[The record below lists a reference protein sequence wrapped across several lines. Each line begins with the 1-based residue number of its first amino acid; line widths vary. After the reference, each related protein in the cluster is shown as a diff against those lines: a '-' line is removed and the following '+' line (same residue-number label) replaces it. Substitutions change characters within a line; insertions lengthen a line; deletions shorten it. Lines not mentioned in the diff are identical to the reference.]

1 VAFGSPSQ
9 IEGVRLMTILGHDD
23 DGETNVIKFN
33 VPIPPMLRPRQSQQF
48 DDDRVIVRP
57 WSELDNEPDREV
69 LIEGILFSQ
78 GVTTIVSAPGGGK
91 TTFAVAIAMTVDSG
105 GIWAGDPIKQR
116 PVLWIVADD
125 KGTLKSTRKIW
136 LEENP
141 GAKLMEGGGWIDGPV
156 DLSDAYRRVKELRD
170 WLRGKPPMLIVIDM
184 LADCFGELDDEKAK
198 DAIKVYKQIWSVVR
212 EHGSTFLNLQHSPW
226 NGKRPKG
233 SIAMPGKNDIILIIN
248 ELNVKEGY
256 IKMEHFKRRE
266 GPMLKDLAYETRLVP
281 LEGKPHPLPLVT
293 GKLKD
298 KFDLVLN
305 RDWSA
310 DEEGARE
317 LVRIVA
323 DWPAGIGK
331 PTYNRLMERS
341 GMEESA
347 FYRARTE
354 AVKVR
359 EWLVG
364 GRGKGYRL
372 NENECWKQALAA
384 APPSELPSE
393 LPLPSPLNRGVKV
406 NEGKLPSLKVTEG
419 KLKVEGKSSTELPP
433 DDQADEALAVT
444 LDTEALLK
452 KINGKMAP

>member
-1 VAFGSPSQ
+1 
-9 IEGVRLMTILGHDD
+9 MTILGHDD
-23 DGETNVIKFN
+23 DGETNVIKFK
-33 VPIPPMLRPRQSQQF
+33 VPIPPMLRPRQSRQF

-78 GVTTIVSAPGGGK
+78 VVSAPGGGK
-91 TTFAVAIAMTVDSG
+91 TTFAVAIAMTVHSG
-105 GIWAGDPIKQR
+105 GVWAGKQIKQR

-136 LEENP
+136 LKENP
-141 GAKLMEGGGWIDGPV
+141 GAKLTEGGGWIDGPV
-156 DLSDAYRRVKELRD
+156 DLSDAYRRVRELRE
-170 WLRGKPPMLIVIDM
+170 WLRGKPPMLIVLDM

-226 NGKRPKG
+226 NGRRPKG

-266 GPMLKDLAYETRLVP
+266 GPMLKELAFKTRLVP

-293 GKLKD
+293 GELKD
-298 KFDLVLN
+298 PFDVLN
-305 RDWSA
+305 RDMSA

-323 DWPAGIGK
+323 DWPTGGGK
-331 PTYNRLMERS
+331 PTHGRLKARF
-341 GMEESA
+341 GKGDGT
-347 FYRARTE
+347 FNRARDE
-354 AVKVR
+354 AVLVKT
-359 EWLVG
+359 WLVG
-364 GRGKGYRL
+364 GGGKGKAYQLNPDGCWEQALKIPGSLPDITSTSTPYRGVEVIGS
-372 NENECWKQALAA
+372 NNASNGRNWKQ
-384 APPSELPSE
+384 SGSG
-393 LPLPSPLNRGVKV
+393 S
-406 NEGKLPSLKVTEG
+406 
-419 KLKVEGKSSTELPP
+419 KSSAELPP
-433 DDQADEALAVT
+433 DDQAEEALAVT
-444 LDTEALLK
+444 LDTAAILK
-452 KINGKMAP
+452 KVEKR

>member
-1 VAFGSPSQ
+1 MSADDYDEFYSGNEYYDDGDVGY
-9 IEGVRLMTILGHDD
+9 DD
-23 DGETNVIKFN
+23 DGNEILAVITSTA
-33 VPIPPMLRPRQSQQF
+33 PLQPRQSQQF

-91 TTFAVAIAMTVDSG
+91 TTFAVAIAMTVHSG
-105 GIWAGDPIKQR
+105 GIWAGDRIKQR

-136 LEENP
+136 LKESPN
-141 GAKLMEGGGWIDGPV
+141 AKLMDGGGWIDGPV
-156 DLSDAYRRVKELRD
+156 DLSDAANRVRELRE

-184 LADCFGELDDEKAK
+184 LADCFGELDDERAK
-198 DAIKVYKQIWSVVR
+198 DAIKVYKQIWRIVR

-233 SIAMPGKNDIILIIN
+233 SIAMPGKNDIILLID

-266 GPMLKDLAYETRLVP
+266 GPMLKNLAYETKLVA

-298 KFDLVLN
+298 MADWALN
-305 RDWSA
+305 RDWTA

-323 DWPAGIGK
+323 HWPAGMGK
-331 PTYNRLMERS
+331 PTHGRLKKRF
-341 GMEESA
+341 GKGDGT
-347 FYRARTE
+347 FNRARDE
-354 AVKVR
+354 AVKVN

-364 GRGKGYRL
+364 GGGKGKAYQL
-372 NENECWKQALAA
+372 NPNGCWKKALA
-384 APPSELPSE
+384 PPEL
-393 LPLPSPLNRGVKV
+393 LPEITSTSTPKGGGSDGSNNASSGSNWKRSGS
-406 NEGKLPSLKVTEG
+406 GS
-419 KLKVEGKSSTELPP
+419 KSSTTLPP
-433 DDQADEALAVT
+433 DDQAEEALALT
-444 LDTEALLK
+444 LDTEAILK
-452 KINGKMAP
+452 KLDKR